1 MAKKQYVTP
10 TLKEHGV
17 VREITQSG
25 SGGRNPGMGMTPP
38 GFGMDNNPGKSK
50 H

>member
-10 TLKEHGV
+10 TLKEHGI

-25 SGGRNPGMGMTPP
+25 SGGRNPK
-38 GFGMDNNPGKSK
+38 GFGKDNNPGMSK